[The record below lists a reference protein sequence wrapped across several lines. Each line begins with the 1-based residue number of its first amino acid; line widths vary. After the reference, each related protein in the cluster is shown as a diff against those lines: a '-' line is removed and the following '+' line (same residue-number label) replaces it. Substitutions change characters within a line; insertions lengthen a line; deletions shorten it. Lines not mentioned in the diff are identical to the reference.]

1 MNDPKPHPP
10 GDDLEEFEDEEDE
23 DAIPDYQLPDDLDD

>member
-10 GDDLEEFEDEEDE
+10 GDDLEEFEEEDDE
-23 DAIPDYQLPDDLDD
+23 PIPDYELPDDLDD